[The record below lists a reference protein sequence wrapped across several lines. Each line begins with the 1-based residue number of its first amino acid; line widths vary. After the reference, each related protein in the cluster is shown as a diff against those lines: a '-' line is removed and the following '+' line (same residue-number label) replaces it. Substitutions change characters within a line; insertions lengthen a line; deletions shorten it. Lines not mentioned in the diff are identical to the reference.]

1 VIYRNTWL
9 VLSIVFVAFGGATRA
24 HAEDKLKVVT
34 TTTDLASI
42 VKAIGGDKVE
52 VSSLGT
58 GKEDPH
64 FIDAKP
70 SCMVMARDADLWV
83 RIGMELEI
91 GYENLVIDG
100 SHNPKIRIGTDGH
113 LDASEG
119 VIRLEVPTG
128 KIDRSMGD
136 IHPMGN
142 PHYWLDPLNMRIVAK
157 HVAARLSKLRPGDE
171 AYFNEMLRA
180 FAKRLDEAMFGRDL
194 IKAAASVS
202 GGEDQAG
209 AKLWA
214 LFLKGQLENFVK
226 DHGGDSLWGGWFGDM
241 RPLRGTKI
249 ITYHRSWSY
258 FANRF
263 GLEVVGELEPK
274 PGIEPTAS
282 HLSELVATA
291 THEKISFILMEPF
304 YSRQAPD
311 WLSGKTGI
319 PVVQVANSVGGRPEA
334 TDYIRMIDGVVKG
347 CVAAHASGL
356 MSTTEK

>member
-1 VIYRNTWL
+1 MLNQISR
-9 VLSIVFVAFGGATRA
+9 IVFTAMFAALVSGP
-24 HAEDKLKVVT
+24 HALAEGKLRVVT
-34 TTTDLASI
+34 TTSDLASI
-42 VKAIGGDKVE
+42 VGAIGGDKVE

-70 SCMVMARDADLWV
+70 SCMALSRDADLWV
-83 RIGMELEI
+83 RIGLELEI
-91 GYENLVIDG
+91 GYERLVIDG
-100 SHNPKIRIGTDGH
+100 SHNLKIRVGTPGH
-113 LDASEG
+113 FDASEG

-157 HVAARLSKLRPGDE
+157 NVAARLGKLRPGDQ
-171 AYFNEMLRA
+171 AYFNDLLKA
-180 FAKRLDEAMFGRDL
+180 FLLRLDESMFGPPL
-194 IKAAASVS
+194 MKAAAIVA

-214 LFLKGQLENFVK
+214 LLLKDQLDDFIKNL
-226 DHGGDSLWGGWFGDM
+226 GGESVMGGWYGEM

-282 HLSELVATA
+282 HLSDLVAT
-291 THEKISFILMEPF
+291 TSTSKVSFILMEPF

-311 WLSGKTGI
+311 WLSNKTGI
-319 PVVQVANSVGGRPEA
+319 TVVQVANSVGGQPEA
-334 TDYIRMIDGVVKG
+334 TDYIRMIDGIVKRS
-347 CVAAHASGL
+347 VAACTSG
-356 MSTTEK
+356 SKSATEK